1 MKTSIYFHKDDYGH
15 DAVSKLLTKIENGC
29 FSTEKLNQSQ
39 AVRNAPIPIRCE
51 IYIAPFNKLS
61 EQELVLTL
69 PTAGIFEIAASKFR
83 TCTVEYIIILKS
95 IYQDSK
101 NNCLQLIKPIRR
113 CPAVCLDVTLPEIPI
128 KK

>member
-1 MKTSIYFHKDDYGH
+1 M
-15 DAVSKLLTKIENGC
+15 LL
-29 FSTEKLNQSQ
+29 FLS
-39 AVRNAPIPIRCE
+39 E
-51 IYIAPFNKLS
+51 IYTAPFNKLS

-69 PTAGIFEIAASKFR
+69 PMAGIFEIAANKFR
-83 TCTVEYIIILKS
+83 TSTVAYIIILKS

-113 CPAVCLDVTLPEIPI
+113 CPDACMDVTLPEIPI